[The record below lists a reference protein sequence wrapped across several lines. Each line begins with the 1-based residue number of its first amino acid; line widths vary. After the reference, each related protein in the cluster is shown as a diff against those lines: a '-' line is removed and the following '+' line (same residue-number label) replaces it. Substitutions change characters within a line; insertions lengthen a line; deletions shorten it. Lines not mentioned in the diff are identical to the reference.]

1 MPDQNSKIE
10 IGPFS
15 LVSTSHGAQPFSAMG
30 DQLVSDQMYQL
41 TILTG
46 SGPYQHKFDVSLV
59 HFLEIIAVAFLE
71 ALLKKPDDGARIL
84 LMDYSEMVHVQ
95 VCGSELHM
103 SIDGVIKLETF
114 DYASILAGTLKLLQI
129 QVKRAI
135 SEGRTKDPDMIR
147 YGLDVPIWHLSD
159 HVE

>member
-1 MPDQNSKIE
+1 MSDQNFKIE

-15 LVSTSHGAQPFSAMG
+15 LVSTSHGAHPFSAMA
-30 DQLVSDQMYQL
+30 DQLVSDQMYEL
-41 TILTG
+41 TILTA
-46 SGPYQHKFDVSLV
+46 SGPYQHKFDVSVV
-59 HFLEIIAVAFLE
+59 HFLETIAVAFLE
-71 ALLKKPDDGARIL
+71 ALLKNPDEGARIL

-95 VCGSELHM
+95 VRGSKVHM
-103 SIDGVIKLETF
+103 SIDGAIKLEPF
-114 DYASILAGTLKLLQI
+114 DYAQILTGTLKLLQI